1 MLIPLEIWLAQKP
14 VDMRSGIDKLTQY
27 ITDHLGCTWQN
38 ESTFIFCNKSRT
50 RIKLLRWDKHGVWL
64 ASRRLH
70 QGHFIWPRIGEAVW
84 VLTPEQFQRLIKGV
98 DWQQVEGHDLALWQ

>member
-70 QGHFIWPRIGEAVW
+70 QGLFIWPRIGDAVW
-84 VLTPEQFQRLIKGV
+84 VLTPEQFQWLIKGV
-98 DWQQVEGHDLALWQ
+98 DWQQVEGQDLSVWQ